1 MFQMEEAFHQA
12 KALSIINQYNF
23 ASEKTNIT
31 KPAHLNLP
39 AFSAVTFEMLDMPID
54 GMSK

>member
-1 MFQMEEAFHQA
+1 MEEAFHQA